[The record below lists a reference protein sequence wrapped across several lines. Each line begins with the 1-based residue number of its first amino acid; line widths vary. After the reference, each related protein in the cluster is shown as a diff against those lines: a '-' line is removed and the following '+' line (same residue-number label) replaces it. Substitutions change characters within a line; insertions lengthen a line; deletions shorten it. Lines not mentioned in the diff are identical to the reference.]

1 MIKMQKL
8 KLISKLALQTER
20 LLLWYFSLTA
30 KKRRSRKK
38 TNRVLI
44 ARTDGLGDY
53 IIWLSVKEEIRKLYP
68 DKKLVMLF
76 DDTKPTYEL
85 LKSDCPADEFI
96 NIGIHG
102 RRRFL
107 SVFKAMRMK
116 YDVILQ
122 PVYSRL
128 AFTDLLLFAMRAGK
142 RITIDTN
149 GQLMTAWERKITNR
163 GYDEIICCSGEVH
176 HELIRCAE
184 FIRGLGNTEFRAV
197 YPKMDYGSDSG
208 CYGRYIAVFPSAS
221 WVGKVWE
228 KEKFAQLLQWML
240 HVVPHHILLCG
251 DSKDNEVCSY
261 LEEVLSDSR
270 IINMAG
276 KTSLS
281 ETVCLIGNAEY
292 VFGND
297 TGALHIAAACNTPHA
312 VILAD
317 REFGR
322 FFPYETEQEEDHF
335 VGTVIAADMPCRQC
349 LLHGIKECIYHTNP
363 LDTLPCIEKISVEM
377 VRQRLMEDKNWT
389 ALTSQEIC
397 NT

>member
-1 MIKMQKL
+1 M
-8 KLISKLALQTER
+8 KLISRLALKTEQI
-20 LLLWYFSLTA
+20 LLWYFSMTA
-30 KKRRSRKK
+30 KRRRNRKE

-53 IIWLSVKEEIRKLYP
+53 IIWLSVGEEIKKLYP
-68 DKKLVMLF
+68 EKKLVMLL
-76 DDTKPTYEL
+76 DDTKPTCEL
-85 LKSDCPADEFI
+85 SGMNCCVDEFI

-107 SVFKAMRMK
+107 SIWKAMQMS

-128 AFTDLLLFAMRAGK
+128 AFTDLLLFAMHAGK

-149 GQLMTAWERKITNR
+149 GQLMTAWEWRITNR
-163 GYDEIICCSGEVH
+163 GYDEIIPCSEEVH

-184 FIRGLGNTEFRAV
+184 FIRGLGNKEFRAV
-197 YPKMDYGSDSG
+197 YPKMDYGSGFG

-221 WVGKVWE
+221 WIGKVWE
-228 KEKFAQLLQWML
+228 KEKFAHLLQWML

-251 DSKDNEVCSY
+251 DSKDNEVCGY
-261 LEEVLSDSR
+261 LEEFLSDSR
-270 IINMAG
+270 IVNMAG

-297 TGALHIAAACNTPHA
+297 TGALHIAAACNRPFA

-317 REFGR
+317 REVGR

-349 LLHGIKECIYHTNP
+349 LLQGIKECMYHTDP
-363 LDTLPCIEKISVEM
+363 LDALPCIEKISVEM
-377 VRQRLMEDKNWT
+377 VEQRLMEDKNWT
-389 ALTSQEIC
+389 ALTLQELC
-397 NT
+397 NM